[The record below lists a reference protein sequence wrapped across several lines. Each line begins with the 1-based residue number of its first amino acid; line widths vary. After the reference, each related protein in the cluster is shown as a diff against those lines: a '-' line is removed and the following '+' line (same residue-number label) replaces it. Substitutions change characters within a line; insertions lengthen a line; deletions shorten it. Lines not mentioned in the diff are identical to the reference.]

1 MALFGWMSGNVRQ
14 FYSALDR
21 RGEWT
26 HNLGMNSKVV
36 IVRCGLGLSILLLMS
51 CSTQQREEVQVP
63 EPVKTLDPESSAAIA
78 PDAQVTAAM
87 TLNDARQVQ
96 AQVMDFADEMTLR
109 LAEAI
114 DEIENKATNF
124 EARTIAHRLK
134 YTVAHGATIIAAAQ
148 NPRIALVDMY
158 VMITLQRTLLE
169 RKIIP
174 QYYGDEANRLLT
186 IFVSSEKEIRRLTEK
201 ALAPEQIA
209 EIDRLIAV
217 WLETNPD
224 RIYASYV
231 RFSEFSAARLVTTGQ
246 TEKGRT
252 SNVLG
257 FLFIDPLAGLDPT
270 TRELEQVRLFA
281 ERAFFYMQRVPML
294 ISWQAELLYIDT
306 VGEPETR
313 KILANTDSL
322 TKSVEK
328 ITAEITELKKQF
340 PELVSSERQAILDRV
355 EIMVNEQRQLAIEQA
370 LVGLSAEREALI
382 NQLAAEEEKLGS
394 VITELRMTVESTTAL
409 SDSVRSTTEQFAEL
423 ATLLKLDEPKDP
435 DAEQTNI
442 KDFTEALRE
451 TTIAAGELV
460 KLSESIKGTTAP
472 DVLEERLAM
481 IEERLMNAEQSANR
495 LIDRAFRMALIL
507 VAAFIVGLMLVVGLS
522 AWLKGR
528 GKVIAQ

>member
-1 MALFGWMSGNVRQ
+1 
-14 FYSALDR
+14 
-21 RGEWT
+21 
-26 HNLGMNSKVV
+26 
-36 IVRCGLGLSILLLMS
+36 MS
-51 CSTQQREEVQVP
+51 CSTQQREEDVIAQPKDSVVVDPAAEPAAVVAP
-63 EPVKTLDPESSAAIA
+63 E
-78 PDAQVTAAM
+78 AQVTAGMSLA
-87 TLNDARQVQ
+87 DARQVQ
-96 AQVMDFADEMTLR
+96 SQVMDFADEMTLR

-114 DEIENKATNF
+114 DEIENKSTRF
-124 EARTIAHRLK
+124 ESRTIAHRLK
-134 YTVAHGATIIAAAQ
+134 YTVAHGATIIASAQ

-169 RKIIP
+169 NKVIP
-174 QYYGDEANRLLT
+174 QYYGDEANKLLS
-186 IFVSSEKEIRRLTEK
+186 IFVSSEQEIRGLAAK
-201 ALAPEQIA
+201 ALTTEQLA
-209 EIDRLIAV
+209 EIDRLVAV
-217 WLETNPD
+217 WLESNPD

-231 RFSEFSAARLVTTGQ
+231 RFSEFSGARLVTTGQ
-246 TEKGRT
+246 TEKGKA

-270 TRELEQVRLFA
+270 TREIEQVRLFA

-322 TKSVEK
+322 TKSVEQ
-328 ITAEITELKKQF
+328 ITAEITELRAQF
-340 PELVSSERQAILDRV
+340 PEIVSRERGAILDQV
-355 EIMVNEQRQLAIEQA
+355 EIMVNEQRRLAIEQA
-370 LVGLSAEREALI
+370 LAGLSAEREALI
-382 NQLAAEEEKLGS
+382 HQLAAEEEKLGS

-423 ATLLKLDEPKDP
+423 ATLLRLDEPKDP

-442 KDFTEALRE
+442 KDFTQALRE
-451 TTIAAGELV
+451 TTAAASELV

-481 IEERLMNAEQSANR
+481 IEQRLVNAEQSANR
-495 LIDRAFRMALIL
+495 LIDRAFRMAMTL
-507 VAAFIVGLMLVVGLS
+507 VGVLIVGLVIVVVLS

-528 GKVIAQ
+528 GKVSTQ